1 MGEVL
6 EATTRDGIFRFDGE
20 ILELFAMDGSQRFHP
35 RLLPELWIDG
45 DFLYVRRRDTTTLP
59 WLFEASQRPQLE
71 ALISAVAAV
80 RDAAS
85 RPGSS

>member
-45 DFLYVRRRDTTTLP
+45 DFLYMRRRDTTTLP
-59 WLFEASQRPQLE
+59 WIFDEPQRAQLE
-71 ALISAVAAV
+71 VLVSSVAAV
-80 RDAAS
+80 RGA
-85 RPGSS
+85 G